1 MQSIVLIFHLTLSY
15 NLFLINTFLF
25 SDKYDRRN
33 SKKFENRDRQI
44 QTGSKRYCINFYI
57 LIYFVQ
63 L

>member
-1 MQSIVLIFHLTLSY
+1 MFYLTFLSY

-44 QTGSKRYCINFYI
+44 QTGSKRYYINFYI

-63 L
+63 FYCN